1 MILIDNFHVIM
12 KPVKTDNKYN
22 FKRAGIMTII
32 KFKYTFILSVVIL
45 FLPLNINSQTESG
58 DFKNAYN
65 SKNYT
70 KSLELINAKLNEY
83 YLKKVEDRRIPEQMI
98 SILNVGEKTDL
109 IELFRKRREKGFLI
123 EDNPEM
129 AELHL
134 YAARSLSALNKKR
147 DALNNYIQS
156 LRFSKYED
164 MKDDVVY
171 YEISGIFKTMDGGIY
186 FKGYIDSL
194 EQAYIFNKNNYQ
206 YSRELGLALFRT
218 EEKKKAAY
226 HLERFVDLS
235 GEKPDPE
242 IYLKLASLFETIKK
256 YMEAEKY
263 YNEYLR
269 YKPEEGAVHY
279 SLGYLAYFHTG
290 NYTLAESSFG
300 AALRLLRE
308 DDLYRRS
315 KSLEYLADMS
325 FSNLKYKKSIELYQN
340 GIKYQGMIQERLDQK
355 KKELAGVKLK
365 INEMKSEVIYKQ
377 DFNNFEEFEMLQ
389 DDQGKIETEINNLN
403 YQLRNMNPGKIR
415 WNIAEIYT
423 KTGNYEEAI
432 KYYREAVHFN
442 YNANLSR
449 EMITKLQLKIRRGY

>member
-1 MILIDNFHVIM
+1 MI
-12 KPVKTDNKYN
+12 
-22 FKRAGIMTII
+22 II
-32 KFKYTFILSVVIL
+32 KFKYTLILSVVIL
-45 FLPLNINSQTESG
+45 FLPIINNAQTESG
-58 DFKNAYN
+58 DFKTLFN
-65 SKNYT
+65 SGNYT
-70 KSLELINAKLNEY
+70 KSLEVINTRLSNY
-83 YLKKVEDRRIPEQMI
+83 YLKRVEDRRIPEQMV

-109 IELFRKRREKGFLI
+109 IQLFRKRKEKGFLI

-147 DALNNYIQS
+147 DSLNNYIQS

-164 MKDDVVY
+164 MKDDVIY
-171 YEISGIFKTMDGGIY
+171 YEIAGIFKTMEGGIY

-218 EEKKKAAY
+218 EDKKKAAF
-226 HLERFVDLS
+226 HLERFVEQS
-235 GEKPDPE
+235 GEQPDPE
-242 IYLKLASLFETIKK
+242 IYLKLASIYESIKK

-269 YKPEEGAVHY
+269 YKPEEGTTHY

-290 NYTLAESSFG
+290 NYTLAESSFN
-300 AALRLLRE
+300 AALRLIRE
-308 DDLYRRS
+308 DDFYRRA

-325 FSNLKYKKSIELYQN
+325 YSNLKYKRSMELYLN
-340 GIKYQGMIQERLDQK
+340 GIKYQDMINERIEQK
-355 KKELAGVKLK
+355 KKELAEINQK

-377 DFNNFEEFEMLQ
+377 DFNNFEAFEMLR
-389 DDQGKIETEINNLN
+389 DDQGKIETELDSLK
-403 YQLRNMNPGKIR
+403 YQFRNMNPGKIR

-449 EMITKLQLKIRRGY
+449 DMIKKLQLKIRRGY

>member
-1 MILIDNFHVIM
+1 MISKKL
-12 KPVKTDNKYN
+12 
-22 FKRAGIMTII
+22 
-32 KFKYTFILSVVIL
+32 KYTLVVSAVIL
-45 FLPLNINSQTESG
+45 FLPIINHAQTESD
-58 DFKNAYN
+58 DFKTAYN
-65 SKNYT
+65 SRNYA
-70 KSLELINAKLNEY
+70 KSLELINVKLNEY

-109 IELFRKRREKGFLI
+109 IELFRKRKEKGFLI
-123 EDNPEM
+123 EDNAEM
-129 AELHL
+129 SELHL

-164 MKDDVVY
+164 MKDDIVY

-194 EQAYIFNKNNYQ
+194 EQAYIFNKNNYM

-218 EEKKKAAY
+218 EDKKKAAY
-226 HLERFVDLS
+226 HLERFVKES
-235 GEKPDPE
+235 GETPDPD
-242 IYLKLASLFETIKK
+242 IYLKLASLYESIKK
-256 YMEAEKY
+256 YMEAEKN

-269 YKPEEGAVHY
+269 YKPEDGGVHY

-290 NYTLAESSFG
+290 NYTLAESSFK

-325 FSNLKYKKSIELYQN
+325 YSNLKYTRSIELYQN
-340 GIKYQGMIQERLDQK
+340 GIEYQKMIQERIEQK
-355 KKELAGVKLK
+355 KKELASINQK
-365 INEMKSEVIYKQ
+365 INEMKSEVIYKL

-389 DDQGKIETEINNLN
+389 DDQGKVETEIDNLK
-403 YQLRNMNPGKIR
+403 YQFKNMNPGKIR
-415 WNIAEIYT
+415 WNLAEIYT
-423 KTGNYEEAI
+423 KTAKYEEAI
-432 KYYREAVHFN
+432 RYYREAVYFN

-449 EMITKLQLKIRRGY
+449 DMITKLQLKIRRGY

>member
-1 MILIDNFHVIM
+1 ME
-12 KPVKTDNKYN
+12 PEKTDNNYN
-22 FKRAGIMTII
+22 FKRPGIMINI
-32 KFKYTFILSVVIL
+32 NFKYTLLLSVVFLIL
-45 FLPLNINSQTESG
+45 PININAQIQSG
-58 DFKNAYN
+58 DFKAEYN
-65 SKNYT
+65 SRNYT
-70 KSLELINAKLNEY
+70 KSLELINLRLTDY

-123 EDNPEM
+123 EDNYEM

-164 MKDDVVY
+164 MKDDIVY

-218 EEKKKAAY
+218 EDKKKAAY
-226 HLERFVDLS
+226 HLERFAELS

-242 IYLKLASLFETIKK
+242 IYLKLASLYESIKK

-269 YKPEEGAVHY
+269 IKPEEGAVHF
-279 SLGYLAYFHTG
+279 SLGYLAYYHTG

-315 KSLEYLADMS
+315 KSLEFLADMS
-325 FSNLKYKKSIELYQN
+325 FSNLKYNRSIEFYQN
-340 GIKYQGMIQERLDQK
+340 GIKYQDMIQERIEEK
-355 KKELAGVKLK
+355 KKELASINQK
-365 INEMKSEVIYKQ
+365 INEMKKEVIYKQ

-389 DDQGKIETEINNLN
+389 DDRGKIETETDNLK
-403 YQLRNMNPGKIR
+403 YQFRNMNPGKIR
-415 WNIAEIYT
+415 WNIAEIYS
-423 KTGNYEEAI
+423 KIGKYEDAI
-432 KYYREAVHFN
+432 KYYREAVFFN

-449 EMITKLQLKIRRGY
+449 DMITKLQLKIRRGY